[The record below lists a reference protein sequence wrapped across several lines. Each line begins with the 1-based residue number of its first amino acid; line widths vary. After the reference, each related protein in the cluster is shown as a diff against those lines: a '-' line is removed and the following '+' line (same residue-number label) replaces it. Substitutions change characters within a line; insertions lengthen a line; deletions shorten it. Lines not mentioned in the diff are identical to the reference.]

1 MEGGWNER
9 RDGGKEWHREERRK
23 EGTQLSS
30 LDLNKIDCKLH
41 ASNCKNPNTCSKI
54 SVNFWDV
61 SVFLVKSQSGLCF
74 FCILHNPCHAV
85 TSTPSISLCT
95 NNGIQ
100 FKGSFLDLSTL
111 WILTVILQMAGPKKL
126 PLGFPKSVAN
136 SQDVPGVSVRT
147 PLPSD
152 AVMEVPLDSQVSLE
166 NNLSTSAYSPS
177 VHRVQTQV
185 LQTSMR
191 TTAEANTVRPP
202 LLP

>member
-1 MEGGWNER
+1 
-9 RDGGKEWHREERRK
+9 
-23 EGTQLSS
+23 
-30 LDLNKIDCKLH
+30 
-41 ASNCKNPNTCSKI
+41 
-54 SVNFWDV
+54 
-61 SVFLVKSQSGLCF
+61 
-74 FCILHNPCHAV
+74 
-85 TSTPSISLCT
+85 
-95 NNGIQ
+95 
-100 FKGSFLDLSTL
+100 
-111 WILTVILQMAGPKKL
+111 MAGPKKL